1 MIQNDNNNNHKILF
15 MLFQPLYIYGKGS
28 NIYLLAMLY
37 LLPHIE
43 VGMDVVPLLHL
54 MKQNKECIDHCFV
67 VFVVL
72 CYINVKI

>member
-1 MIQNDNNNNHKILF
+1 

-54 MKQNKECIDHCFV
+54 MKRTKNALII
-67 VFVVL
+67 VL
-72 CYINVKI
+72 SFLLYNVT